1 MQEEIELKQIKNREN
16 CLSLNEFITGLE
28 NSIYLRPSKAN
39 RKKPYKKIYMSLEE
53 TEKIV
58 KLLQRELKRGRSPK
72 EAFEAFKNAGIITEK
87 GNLRFPYKGIYI
99 PVKK

>member
-1 MQEEIELKQIKNREN
+1 
-16 CLSLNEFITGLE
+16 
-28 NSIYLRPSKAN
+28 
-39 RKKPYKKIYMSLEE
+39 MSLEE

-58 KLLQRELKRGRSPK
+58 KLLQMELKKDRSRK